1 MKKLVF
7 LVLTTSIFF
16 TASAQVQFGVKA
28 GANFATLTG
37 PGSEGST
44 TKVDFHGGGFA
55 NIPLA
60 NSFFLQPELVYS
72 RQGAKA
78 TSDGFVFNV
87 NQSYLNIPVLTK
99 YQHSSGLYG
108 ETGPQLGFLL
118 AANVKGDGSS
128 QDVKSSY
135 KSTDFSWAFGLGYM
149 IPSISAGIDARYN
162 LGLSNIA
169 AEQVNGYSVKN
180 SVFQIGVFYL
190 FGGKE

>member
-7 LVLTTSIFF
+7 LVFATGVFF
-16 TASAQVQFGVKA
+16 TASAQVQFGLKA
-28 GANFATLTG
+28 GANFATLAG
-37 PGSEGST
+37 NGSEGAT

-55 NIPLA
+55 HIPIA

-78 TSDGFVFNV
+78 TSDGVVFNI
-87 NQSYLNIPVLTK
+87 NQNYLNIPVLAK

-118 AANVKGDGSS
+118 AANVSAQGSS
-128 QDVKSSY
+128 EDVKSSY

-149 IPSISAGIDARYN
+149 IPSMSAGINARYN

-169 AEQVNGYSVKN
+169 ANTAAGYSVKN
-180 SVFQIGVFYL
+180 SVFQLGVFYM
-190 FGGKE
+190 FGGK

>member
-7 LVLTTSIFF
+7 LVFTTGVFF
-16 TASAQVQFGVKA
+16 TASAQIQFGVKA

-37 PGSEGST
+37 TGSNGAT

-55 NIPLA
+55 QIPLV
-60 NSFFLQPELVYS
+60 NSFFLKPELVYS

-78 TSDGFVFNV
+78 TSDGVVYNI
-87 NQSYLNIPVLTK
+87 NQNYLNIPVLAK

-118 AANVKGDGSS
+118 AANVSAGGSS

-135 KSTDFSWAFGLGYM
+135 KSTDFSWAFGVGYK
-149 IPSISAGIDARYN
+149 IPLINAGIDARYN

-169 AEQVNGYSVKN
+169 ATQVSGYSVKN
-180 SVFQIGVFYL
+180 SVFQLGVFYV
-190 FGGKE
+190 FGGL

>member
-7 LVLTTSIFF
+7 LVFTTGVFF
-16 TASAQVQFGVKA
+16 TASAQIQFGVKA
-28 GANFATLTG
+28 GANFATLSG
-37 PGSEGST
+37 NGSEGAT

-55 NIPLA
+55 HIPLV

-78 TSDGFVFNV
+78 TSDGVVFNI
-87 NQSYLNIPVLTK
+87 NQNYLNIPVLAK

-118 AANVKGDGSS
+118 AANVSAQGSS

-135 KSTDFSWAFGLGYM
+135 KSTDFSWAFGVGYK
-149 IPSISAGIDARYN
+149 IPLMNAGIDARYN

-169 AEQVNGYSVKN
+169 ATEVSGYSVKN
-180 SVFQIGVFYL
+180 SVFQLGVFYM
-190 FGGKE
+190 FGGK